1 MFTDETGIG
10 PIESV
15 KMGENARERERERET
30 EKMKIGGR
38 KALVGPT
45 MPFLKCTDISS
56 VRERTRHLGIFS
68 SLSQRFFR
76 STFSFIFIL
85 LLFYWIAGKNIIFS
99 SRRLLTISLPDLL
112 LNGNKK
118 RSLEIK

>member
-15 KMGENARERERERET
+15 KMGENARERERERERET

-76 STFSFIFIL
+76 STFSFIYKYCYSIGSRGRIL
-85 LLFYWIAGKNIIFS
+85 SFHPEGCLQFHCLICF
-99 SRRLLTISLPDLL
+99 
-112 LNGNKK
+112 
-118 RSLEIK
+118 